1 MRWTSPR
8 RGHFGEEH
16 DRSDRKELHPT
27 LGLDLA
33 DDDLNQEC
41 EASGVELF
49 VARRAGAAASWPQR
63 KVIGDIDEEV
73 MWGLWC
79 KFEVP
84 WRPCESFQQLLVGG
98 RTASVSEGHCSSDSV
113 SMLSICACM
122 RRDWGPACRREDSAV
137 SVIALLLRIVVL
149 FPLISACRAATL
161 CTRDTINMNLLPLH
175 SFSARH
181 TAHCH
186 VKAQAYERMNHN
198 HNTINL
204 GMKETIWRKQRGAC
218 ARFVP

>member
-1 MRWTSPR
+1 MR
-8 RGHFGEEH
+8 
-16 DRSDRKELHPT
+16 RS
-27 LGLDLA
+27 
-33 DDDLNQEC
+33 C
-41 EASGVELF
+41 
-49 VARRAGAAASWPQR
+49 
-63 KVIGDIDEEV
+63 
-73 MWGLWC
+73 WGLWC

-186 VKAQAYERMNHN
+186 VKAQAYERMKPQPQYDKFGHERD
-198 HNTINL
+198 HL
-204 GMKETIWRKQRGAC
+204 AETEGSMRKIC
-218 ARFVP
+218 AMN